1 MEELTERKQQQPSR
15 DIAVIVGEIKEIK
28 GMMQR
33 SLLLYAVEIGRRLV
47 EAKQTV
53 EHGEWGTFLKN
64 EVEFSQSS
72 ANNFMRLFEEFGS
85 KQISF
90 FGAELKSQT
99 FGNLT
104 YSQALQLIALPE
116 SEREAFVKEEKV
128 EEMSVRELQDAIR
141 ERNEA
146 REAQKKAEEEAEEL
160 RRDLEYAE
168 ELSEQVEKAKEDAKY
183 YENLV
188 HDLEETIKNERK
200 ASENEK
206 EMFEKERDLLRRE
219 KEEAERN
226 PVIPEEKLTE
236 IREEAMKA
244 GVEDAKKNL
253 ENDLENARKAAD
265 EAYRKLEEAVAAKK
279 AAESKA
285 KEAENRLKT
294 ASPDITEFK
303 VMFNDIQA
311 LAAKLT
317 EKVQKIREA
326 DPETADKLQR
336 AINAVADSIR
346 RE

>member
-1 MEELTERKQQQPSR
+1 MEELTERNQQLPSR
-15 DIAVIVGEIKEIK
+15 DLSVIVGEIKEIK

-53 EHGEWGTFLKN
+53 DHGKWGMFLKD

-72 ANNFMRLFEEFGS
+72 ADNFMRLYEEYGS

-104 YSQALQLIALPE
+104 YSKALQLIALPE
-116 SEREAFVKEEKV
+116 EEREAFMKEENV
-128 EEMSVRELQDAIR
+128 DDMSVRELQEAIR

-160 RRDLEYAE
+160 RKDLEYAE
-168 ELSEQVEKAKEDAKY
+168 ELSAQVEKAKEDAKRS
-183 YENLV
+183 EERLKE
-188 HDLEETIKNERK
+188 LEEKIKEERK
-200 ASENEK
+200 AAANEK
-206 EMFEKERDLLRRE
+206 ELFEKERDLLRRE

-226 PVIPEEKLTE
+226 PEIPEEKLKE

-244 GVEDAKKNL
+244 GAEDAKKNL
-253 ENDLENARKAAD
+253 ENDLENARKAAE
-265 EAYRKLEEAVAAKK
+265 EANRKLEEAVAAKK
-279 AAESKA
+279 AAEKKQ

-311 LAAKLT
+311 LAAKMT